1 MYYISSRRDEVSGIY
16 FGVTDTKDG
25 IEEVFPRSVIEE
37 QFKKGVRIKGLT
49 YTGSSFRYE
58 IMSLC
63 TIELDSMENGTAF
76 ILVKG
81 GIEISC
87 LYAGKSSLG
96 NFRLFD
102 GSKAVTLTRKDL
114 RDDIYQIKD
123 GVSKE
128 RTLALVKDYVDKY
141 PLSSLSLHL
150 SKEYNL

>member
-1 MYYISSRRDEVSGIY
+1 MYYISSRRDEVSDIY
-16 FGVTDTKDG
+16 YGVTDTKDG

-58 IMSLC
+58 VMSLC
-63 TIELDSMENGTAF
+63 KIALDSMKDGKVL

-81 GIEISC
+81 GIEKSY

-96 NFRLFD
+96 DFRFFD
-102 GSKAVTLTRKDL
+102 GSKGVTIKREDM

-123 GVSKE
+123 EVSKE
-128 RTLALVKDYVDKY
+128 RTSALVNGYLDYLMGD
-141 PLSSLSLHL
+141 LM
-150 SKEYNL
+150 